1 MDAPGGW
8 VESKRFPQK
17 GSVRSRHVRYVG
29 KSFTPATDSYRLG
42 DTRSLNLS
50 TQHDSGYAPTPVGR
64 INDLGVIAPL
74 ALAALWEAAF
84 AYEAGPLST
93 WSN

>member
-1 MDAPGGW
+1 MEAPGTSQATPSSTVTYAG
-8 VESKRFPQK
+8 RAFA
-17 GSVRSRHVRYVG
+17 
-29 KSFTPATDSYRLG
+29 PATGTYPLS
-42 DTRSLNLS
+42 DTASLNLS
-50 TQHDSGYAPTPVGR
+50 TQHDSGYAPTPIER
-64 INDLGVIAPL
+64 ISALGSIAPL

>member
-1 MDAPGGW
+1 MDAQHTSRA
-8 VESKRFPQK
+8 E
-17 GSVRSRHVRYVG
+17 VRSTRVRYNG
-29 KSFTPATDSYRLG
+29 KAFAPATGTYLIG
-42 DTRSLNLS
+42 DTSSLILS
-50 TQHDSGYAPTPVGR
+50 TQHDSGYAPAPIGR
-64 INDLGVIAPL
+64 VADLGPIAPL